1 MKLQYIL
8 DRLKE
13 QSTWRGIILITTA
26 IGAKLEP
33 DQAEAIIASGIAI
46 VGLINVFRRE
56 KK

>member
-13 QSTWRGIILITTA
+13 QSTWRGIILIATA
-26 IGAKLEP
+26 IGAKVEP